1 MLCKDVICLQLAL
14 ILQIK
19 ESTIIN
25 HGRGQKMIS
34 GIYTLIDGA
43 LVHQLRFET
52 ISNNL
57 ANLNTN
63 AFRKDII
70 SFSQAL
76 SMNYVSATDFTQGP
90 VRHTG
95 NDLDVA
101 LEGQGFFKIQTPKG
115 IRYTRDGA
123 FSLNVQGVLVTRNG
137 DAVLGQNGPITIS
150 GGKVTIANDGQVSMD
165 GTPGDKLMLVAFKR
179 PQLLSKEGSSYY
191 FHQGEEN
198 EVFPAEETG
207 VKQSYL
213 EGSNVNPTAEMIKM
227 IEAYRSFESAQK
239 AIQTIDEV
247 TSKMINDQ
255 GL

>member
-1 MLCKDVICLQLAL
+1 
-14 ILQIK
+14 
-19 ESTIIN
+19 
-25 HGRGQKMIS
+25 MIS

-70 SFSQAL
+70 SFSQTL
-76 SMNYVSATDFTQGP
+76 SMNYVSVTDFTPGP

-101 LEGQGFFKIQTPKG
+101 LEGQGFFKVQTPKG

-123 FSLNVQGVLVTRNG
+123 FTLNAQGVLVTRTG
-137 DAVLGQNGPITIS
+137 DVVLGENGPITIA
-150 GGKVTIANDGQVSMD
+150 GGKMTITNDGQVVVD
-165 GTPGDKLMLVAFKR
+165 GTPVDKLMLVEFKR
-179 PQLLSKEGSSYY
+179 PQFLRKEGRSYY

-198 EVFPAEETG
+198 EVLAAAETS

-213 EGSNVNPTAEMIKM
+213 EGSNVNPTTEMIKM
-227 IEAYRSFESAQK
+227 LEAFRSFESAQK
-239 AIQTIDEV
+239 AIQTIDEI

-255 GL
+255 GMV

>member
-1 MLCKDVICLQLAL
+1 
-14 ILQIK
+14 
-19 ESTIIN
+19 
-25 HGRGQKMIS
+25 MIS

-70 SFSQAL
+70 SFNEAL
-76 SMNYVSATDFTQGP
+76 SMNYVSETDFTPGP

-101 LEGQGFFKIQTPKG
+101 LEGQGFFKVQTPKG
-115 IRYTRDGA
+115 MRYTRDGA
-123 FSLNVQGVLVTRNG
+123 FTLNAQGVLVTRSG
-137 DAVLGQNGPITIS
+137 DVVLGENGPITIT
-150 GGKVTIANDGQVSMD
+150 GGKMTITNDGQVVVD
-165 GTPGDKLMLVAFKR
+165 DTAVDKLMLVEFKR
-179 PQLLSKEGSSYY
+179 PQFLRKEGSSYY

-198 EVFPAEETG
+198 EVLAAAETS

-227 IEAYRSFESAQK
+227 VEAYRSFESAQK
-239 AIQTIDEV
+239 AIQTIDEI

-255 GL
+255 GM

>member
-1 MLCKDVICLQLAL
+1 
-14 ILQIK
+14 
-19 ESTIIN
+19 
-25 HGRGQKMIS
+25 MIS

-57 ANLNTN
+57 ANLSTN

-76 SMNYVSATDFTQGP
+76 SMNYVSVTDFTPGP

-101 LEGQGFFKIQTPKG
+101 LEGQGFFKVQTPKG

-123 FSLNVQGVLVTRNG
+123 FTLNAQGVLVTRTG
-137 DAVLGQNGPITIS
+137 DVVLGENGPITIA
-150 GGKVTIANDGQVSMD
+150 GGKMTITNDGQVVVD
-165 GTPGDKLMLVAFKR
+165 GTAVDKLMLVEFKR
-179 PQLLSKEGSSYY
+179 PQFLRKEGSSYY

-198 EVFPAEETG
+198 EVLAAAETS

-213 EGSNVNPTAEMIKM
+213 EDSNVNPTAEMIKM
-227 IEAYRSFESAQK
+227 LEAFRSFESAQK

>member
-1 MLCKDVICLQLAL
+1 
-14 ILQIK
+14 
-19 ESTIIN
+19 
-25 HGRGQKMIS
+25 MIS

-70 SFSQAL
+70 SFSQTL
-76 SMNYVSATDFTQGP
+76 SMNYVSVTDFTPGP

-101 LEGQGFFKIQTPKG
+101 LEGQGFFKVQTPKG
-115 IRYTRDGA
+115 IRYTRAGA
-123 FSLNVQGVLVTRNG
+123 FTLNAQGVLVTRTG
-137 DAVLGQNGPITIS
+137 DAVLGENGPITIT
-150 GGKVTIANDGQVSMD
+150 GGKMTITNDGQVVVD
-165 GTPGDKLMLVAFKR
+165 GTPVDKLMLVAFKR
-179 PQLLSKEGSSYY
+179 PQFLKKEGSSYY

-198 EVFPAEETG
+198 EVLATAETS

-227 IEAYRSFESAQK
+227 VEAYRSFESAQK

-255 GL
+255 GMV